1 MSKDKKGYSII
12 EGCIRQSMDLP
23 INKEKE
29 EDPMVGEPR
38 VYKDDNMYLYSPF
51 KSDHEFMDK
60 KEQENNKD
68 KKLPWEKEDD

>member
-29 EDPMVGEPR
+29 EDPLVGEPR

-51 KSDHEFMDK
+51 KSDHEFMDRK
-60 KEQENNKD
+60 IA
-68 KKLPWEKEDD
+68 LKEDD